1 MKSAHRGDNL
11 RLKAAFFA
19 LFGTM
24 CGLNMQTAAQ
34 AEETLIYS
42 YMRTSPS
49 NDSYMLLPQTADVA
63 SADPRQ
69 IFDCLRRRKLPTYG
83 ATSFDETSGAVVI
96 DETKC
101 GYSAIISA
109 EISESFAYHGF
120 KLPKFTCGTS
130 RILSGYGQLPHY
142 VAVLPLWQALAANAE
157 ASPASLV
164 QVGEEYLSLKVFRER
179 AQKRDKSV
187 VAAMEA
193 DLIGGDG
200 FVRSGIMRGMLAY
213 GFPGAEKRIIKLLES
228 PDPVTVNA
236 ALEALLTLGEAKL
249 GASAADAMR
258 RVIEQ
263 PSPHQIQRAS
273 AALSSPS
280 KSLRF
285 CAMSVLFQSAGEA
298 SFNMAHAAYAALN
311 RSEAAEFWRLHGED
325 ILSGAK
331 SANIGII
338 AEAMHGA
345 GQDGALAAW
354 LWKSPAT
361 ANAVAAAQRSAE
373 IGSGSLLEAALAVLI
388 ESDGDIEPYDAWDR
402 LAALS
407 PQQNVS
413 PRAAARGLRSR
424 SGVIRLAAYRALET
438 SQASCGEFAEAISD
452 GDNARAASVY
462 APMTASWLGTHCSA
476 AESEKIAL
484 PALRARAQAAA
495 GALPAGDFKIS
506 AALLSLAR
514 TDPGHAP
521 ETFAKYMYAQDPATR
536 RDIAYGLRWIGESG
550 DSLRA
555 ALLKDGDES
564 VAENVLLSMAGMTP
578 ERLTPAMAK
587 EIFSRAKQSDALRI
601 VALTVLAGL
610 AGEKNGQIVT
620 ASIANEMFDD
630 NIVVKIAAIRALTEI
645 AKHNSN
651 PILRENA
658 VSSLSLT
665 AQDASPAVVFHTLR
679 GLKAANAPDADRL
692 LAIAKKTHPDVFRRL
707 ARDQ

>member
-1 MKSAHRGDNL
+1 MNAAHKKRYL
-11 RLKAAFFA
+11 RLNVAFFA
-19 LFGTM
+19 IIGAM
-24 CGLNMQTAAQ
+24 SGMGMQTAAH
-34 AEETLIYS
+34 AEETVIYS

-49 NDSYMLLPQTADVA
+49 KDSYMLLPQTADVA
-63 SADPRQ
+63 SAEPRQ

-120 KLPKFTCGTS
+120 KLPKFMCGTS
-130 RILSGYGQLPHY
+130 RVLSGYGQLPHY
-142 VAVLPLWQALAANAE
+142 VAVLPLWQALDPKSE

-164 QVGEEYLSLKVFRER
+164 QVGEEHISLKAFRER

-200 FVRSGIMRGMLAY
+200 FVRSGIMRGMLAN
-213 GFPGAEKRIIKLLES
+213 GFPGAEKRIVKLLES
-228 PDPVTVNA
+228 SDPVTVNA
-236 ALEALLTLGEAKL
+236 ALEALLTIGNAKL

-258 RVIEQ
+258 RVIEL

-273 AALSSPS
+273 AALASPS
-280 KSLRF
+280 KSIRF
-285 CAMSVLFQSAGEA
+285 CAMAVLFQSADEA
-298 SFNMAHAAYAALN
+298 PFNLARASHAALN
-311 RSEAAEFWRLHGED
+311 RDEAAEFWRLRGEA

-338 AEAMHGA
+338 AEAMHAA
-345 GQDGALAAW
+345 GQDDALTAW

-373 IGSGSLLEAALAVLI
+373 FGSGSLLEASLAVLV

-407 PQQNVS
+407 PHQIVS

-424 SGVIRLAAYRALET
+424 SGVIRQAAYRALET
-438 SQASCGEFAEAISD
+438 SQASCGDFVAAISD
-452 GDNARAASVY
+452 GDNARTESVY
-462 APMTASWLGTHCSA
+462 APMTAAWLGTHCSA
-476 AESEKIAL
+476 AESEKIAR
-484 PALRARAQAAA
+484 PALRARAQAAG
-495 GALPAGDFKIS
+495 GALPAGDYKIS

-514 TDPGHAP
+514 TDPVHAP
-521 ETFAKYMYAQDPATR
+521 ETFSKYMYAQDPATR
-536 RDIAYGLRWIGESG
+536 RDIAYGLRWIGENG

-555 ALLKDGDES
+555 ALLKDSDGT
-564 VAENVLLSMAGMTP
+564 VAENVLLSMTGMTP
-578 ERLTPAMAK
+578 ERLTPAISK
-587 EIFSRAKQSDALRI
+587 EIFSRAKQSDDLRI

-610 AGEKNGQIVT
+610 VGEKNGQIVT
-620 ASIANEMFDD
+620 ASIANEMFDA

-645 AKHNSN
+645 AKNNSD
-651 PILRENA
+651 PILRDNA
-658 VSSLSLT
+658 MSSLALT

-679 GLKAANAPDADRL
+679 GLKAAKAPDADRL
-692 LAIAKKTHPDVFRRL
+692 LAIAKKTHPGVYRRL
-707 ARDQ
+707 ARDP